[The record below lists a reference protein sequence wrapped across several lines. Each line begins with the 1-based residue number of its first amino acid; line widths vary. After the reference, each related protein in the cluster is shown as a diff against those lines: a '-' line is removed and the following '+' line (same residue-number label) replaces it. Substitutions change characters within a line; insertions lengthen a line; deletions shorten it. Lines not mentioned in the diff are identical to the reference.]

1 MKDYHDPGE
10 SYCKAFREV
19 PKHNFNHRY
28 NNKSYVIGT
37 PNILQKEEKGSATY
51 RFFVLL
57 FLFVSLLRTDGPV
70 DGGALLLHDRLALGV
85 GGALL
90 LQLLPALLLVLRLAL
105 LLRLLPALLVL
116 QTGGSGFKSGP
127 VDPEYGFES
136 EWIMQGQK

>member
-1 MKDYHDPGE
+1 MSLAQYLTKKEKD
-10 SYCKAFREV
+10 
-19 PKHNFNHRY
+19 N
-28 NNKSYVIGT
+28 
-37 PNILQKEEKGSATY
+37 ATY

-57 FLFVSLLRTDGPV
+57 FVFVSLPRTDGPV

-116 QTGGSGFKSGP
+116 QTGGSGFNSGP
-127 VDPEYGFES
+127 MDPEYGS
-136 EWIMQGQK
+136 ELERPKIKKEKI